1 MFPHCANPDCTASF
15 GNFREGV
22 FFRFR
27 RSCPAREAVSRNHSV
42 EHCWLCKDCSEEYTV
57 DYRDNR
63 SLLISLVPAVPL
75 PQPVEAPKPPRRAR
89 AKRRPRSTR
98 RAPAQQSHANPLL
111 ILAITPGS
119 DNS

>member
-15 GNFREGV
+15 TDFREGL

-27 RSCPAREAVSRNHSV
+27 RSYPAGEAPSKSHSV

-63 SLLISLVPAVPL
+63 CILISLVPAVTL
-75 PQPVEAPKPPRRAR
+75 PQRAAAPEPPRRAR
-89 AKRRPRSTR
+89 VKRRPRSTR
-98 RAPAQQSHANPLL
+98 RAPAQQPHANPLL
-111 ILAITPGS
+111 ILAITPGN